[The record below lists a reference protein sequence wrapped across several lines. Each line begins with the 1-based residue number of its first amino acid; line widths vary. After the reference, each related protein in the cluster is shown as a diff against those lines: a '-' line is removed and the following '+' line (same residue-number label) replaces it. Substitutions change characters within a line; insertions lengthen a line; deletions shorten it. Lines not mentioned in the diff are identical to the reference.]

1 MIPVTRKKTQGIVLF
16 LTALFLFSAADATFK
31 YLSPFFTVPLLL
43 WARYFVHFVIMLVA
57 VAPRMGR
64 TIVVTSRP
72 WLMTLRALV
81 LVATSI
87 LLQNAIKDL
96 PLAETTAIFFVA
108 PLLVALLA
116 GPLLGERLHLRTW
129 LATLSGFCGV
139 LLIARPG
146 GAMFGVGVAYTLAA
160 ALCYALYQILTRK
173 LSESEPVMR
182 QLFYTAL
189 IGTIAMSLLLPG
201 YWTGELP
208 TIKQGLL
215 IVSLGFSGGL
225 GHFLFIGAFRDTPA
239 STLSPMIFCQ
249 FIWVILLGWLVF
261 DQYPDAL
268 SMAGML
274 IISASGLAIALHRP
288 GRAGVRSR
296 AG

>member
-1 MIPVTRKKTQGIVLF
+1 MTRKKTQGIVLF
-16 LTALFLFSAADATFK
+16 LTALFLFAAADATFK
-31 YLSPFFTVPLLL
+31 YLSPVFTVPLLL
-43 WARYFVHFVIMLVA
+43 WARYFVHLAIMLAV

-64 TIVVTSRP
+64 NIVVTDRP
-72 WLMTLRALV
+72 WLMTLRALL

-129 LATLSGFCGV
+129 LATLCGFCGA

-146 GAMFGVGVAYTLAA
+146 GAMFGIGVVYTLAA

-189 IGTIAMSLLLPG
+189 IGTIALSLLLPG
-201 YWTGELP
+201 YWTGEVP
-208 TIKQGLL
+208 TMKQGLL
-215 IVSLGFSGGL
+215 IVSLGFTGGI

-249 FIWVILLGWLVF
+249 FIWVILLGWLIF
-261 DQYPDAL
+261 GQYPDTL
-268 SMAGML
+268 STAGIL
-274 IISASGLAIALHRP
+274 IISASGLVIALHRTERVDLRLRR
-288 GRAGVRSR
+288 G
-296 AG
+296 